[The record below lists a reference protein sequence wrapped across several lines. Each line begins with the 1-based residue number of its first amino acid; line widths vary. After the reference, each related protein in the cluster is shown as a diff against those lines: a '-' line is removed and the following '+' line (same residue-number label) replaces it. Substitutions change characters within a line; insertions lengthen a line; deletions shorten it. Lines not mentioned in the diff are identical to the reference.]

1 MGRGTC
7 LVNIKV
13 GAGGTEAV
21 ETELLVR
28 VLLPAHGAHDL
39 NGQRGDAVGKN
50 AEAIV
55 LGLGIEDLHA
65 GHRDDTSLDVVLLLE
80 LLDGINGDADLGTG
94 GDKGNVGTLDLVE
107 DVGTLDG
114 LLDGGA
120 LKLGKVLAG
129 ESENAGGVLGGK
141 GDIVGSAGLVAIGR
155 APDHAVGK
163 STEVGQDLNR
173 LVSRTVLAKTDRVV
187 GGNPDS
193 ADLRKGRETD
203 GTGSV
208 RDEVEEGTTIGDDG
222 AIGGHTV
229 EDGTHTVLTDTEADV
244 AAGVGTEASGR
255 RLEINGTL
263 PPGEVGAGQ
272 IGGTTNELG
281 NGLEDLVENSLGKL
295 AGSDSGVGGG
305 VDGEVLLPA
314 LGEITLL
321 ATDEVVVLSLE
332 LITVL
337 GEELVPLLL
346 LSSTLGGNLVAKV
359 IDLLGN
365 GEALLGVEAE
375 LLLELLNIISLEG
388 RAVDTVGA
396 LVLGAETNGGL
407 ELDKGRLVSDL
418 LGLLDGLSDLVE
430 VVVAILDGEG
440 VPAVGLVALHDI
452 LSEGLVGVTV
462 NGDLVVIPDGNEV
475 AKLEVTSQRRS
486 LGGNTLHQ
494 AAITKEAVCV
504 VVDKVIAGLVEDGS
518 GVSLGNGKTNG
529 VGDTLAE
536 RASGDLN
543 TGGIVGL
550 GVTGGDAVDTLF
562 AQDCVSLCIFFV
574 LQNPEKLTRKALR
587 SSIERA

>member
-1 MGRGTC
+1 M
-7 LVNIKV
+7 
-13 GAGGTEAV
+13 
-21 ETELLVR
+21 R

-39 NGQRGDAVGKN
+39 NGQRGNAVGKN
-50 AEAIV
+50 AEAVV

-80 LLDGINGDADLGTG
+80 LLDGINGDANLGTG
-94 GDKGNVGTLDLVE
+94 GDKGDVGTLNLVE
-107 DVGTLDG
+107 DVATLDG
-114 LLDGGA
+114 LLDGRT

-129 ESENAGGVLGGK
+129 ESEDAGGVLGSK

-155 APDHAVGK
+155 APDHAVGEG
-163 STEVGQDLNR
+163 TEVGQDLNR
-173 LVSRTVLAKTDRVV
+173 LVSRAVLAKTDRVV

-208 RDEVEEGTTIGDDG
+208 RDEVQEGTTIGDDG

-229 EDGTHTVLTDTEADV
+229 KDGTHTVLTDTEADV
-244 AAGVGTEASGR
+244 TASVGTETSGG
-255 RLEINGTL
+255 RLEVDGTL

-281 NGLEDLVENSLGKL
+281 NSLEDLVENSLGKL
-295 AGSDSGVGGG
+295 AGSDGGVGGG

-314 LGEITLL
+314 LGEVTLL
-321 ATDEVVVLSLE
+321 AADEIVVLSLE
-332 LITVL
+332 LLSVL

-346 LSSTLGGNLVAKV
+346 LSSTLGGSLVAKV

-375 LLLELLNIISLEG
+375 LLLELLDIVSLEG

-396 LVLGAETNGGL
+396 LGLGAETNGGL

-418 LGLLDGLSDLVE
+418 LGLLESLGDLVE
-430 VVVAILDGEG
+430 VVVAILDGEN
-440 VPAVGLVALHDI
+440 VPAVGLVTLEDI
-452 LSEGLVGVTV
+452 LSESLVGVTI

-475 AKLEVTSQRRS
+475 AKLEVTGQRAS

-504 VVDKVIAGLVEDGS
+504 VVDKVVAGLVEDGS
-518 GVSLGNGKTNG
+518 GVSLCNGKTNS

-543 TGGIVGL
+543 TRGVVGL
-550 GVTGGDAVDTLF
+550 GVTGGDAVNVLF
-562 AQDCVSLCIFFV
+562 ARYCVSLVYSFC
-574 LQNPEKLTRKALR
+574 QAKKQWKLTRKALR
-587 SSIERA
+587 SSMERA